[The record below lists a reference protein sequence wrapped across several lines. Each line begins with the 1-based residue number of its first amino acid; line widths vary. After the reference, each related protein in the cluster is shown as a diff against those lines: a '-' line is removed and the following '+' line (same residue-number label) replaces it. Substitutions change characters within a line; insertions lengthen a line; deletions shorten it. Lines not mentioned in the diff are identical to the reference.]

1 MQKEPIYI
9 SMQPEAKNSY
19 WANLIN
25 DGIFEAANEKQDT
38 LLRIAPDDL
47 SYDIASRH
55 IPVVGNNIEWMET
68 ASTQLMRRGAFPMI
82 VNACM
87 LPIPETRYSGVTF
100 EIEEMI
106 KHCVDLLSYDGKDKI
121 VLLGV
126 NPGSLTD
133 RVKANAFSRAVE
145 DKVPDIK
152 WSDGKLEDCVSEF
165 IENFSPDRYDAAICA
180 NDTVAIRLILKLNEI
195 GYKIPNDL
203 YVIGMGNSNIGANLS
218 PKLTSVMFDY
228 REMGKMAMTLYRNLN
243 KCKTECRMNISLP
256 CRLVIRESAP
266 LNERICESAVGQVK
280 LPCQAYFD
288 GDEVQNII
296 VIEDI
301 LQSLDVFDRE
311 ILFGVSLGESCEYIA
326 DRLGF
331 SDRAVRYRLA
341 NIIRISGFEN
351 RNNLEKA
358 VRKALGREKIIGEK
372 NGKI

>member
-9 SMQPEAKNSY
+9 CIQPEAKNSY

-47 SYDIASRH
+47 SYDIVSRH

-87 LPIPETRYSGVTF
+87 LPISETRYSGVTF

-106 KHCVDLLSYDGKDKI
+106 KHCVDLLSYDGKDKT

-126 NPGSLTD
+126 NPVSLTD

-311 ILFGVSLGESCEYIA
+311 ILFGVSLEESCEYIA